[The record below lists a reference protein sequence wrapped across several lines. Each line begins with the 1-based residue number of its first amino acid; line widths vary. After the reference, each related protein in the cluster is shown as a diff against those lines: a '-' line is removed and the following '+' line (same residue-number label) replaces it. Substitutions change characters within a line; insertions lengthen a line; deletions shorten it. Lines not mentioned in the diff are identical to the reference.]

1 MVLNHNSRIL
11 SSIIVVVVVV
21 MTGSPADFHFPY
33 QIKNPRD
40 PAPAP
45 QESVN
50 TWDKLGLT
58 KFWSDWV
65 RHDMM
70 GWGFYLYLHILLVV
84 PFFCCSIIIIIII
97 SIIIICHFNFGLNSP
112 LHNYW
117 LLRYLDSPTKASIVF
132 IQYPT
137 RSRMSR
143 KENSNTVALIF

>member
-40 PAPAP
+40 PAP

-50 TWDKLGLT
+50 TWDRLGLT

-65 RHDMM
+65 HHDMV
-70 GWGFYLYLHILLVV
+70 GVLFILAHTTSSSI
-84 PFFCCSIIIIIII
+84 FCCSIIIIIDLYQHHHHLSFQLWSQLTFTQLLII
-97 SIIIICHFNFGLNSP
+97 EILGFTDKIIHC
-112 LHNYW
+112 
-117 LLRYLDSPTKASIVF
+117 

-143 KENSNTVALIF
+143 KENSNTAALILI

>member
-70 GWGFYLYLHILLVV
+70 GVLFILAHTTSSSIILL
-84 PFFCCSIIIIIII
+84 FHYHHYHNQHHHHLSFQLWSQLTFTQLLIIEILGFTDKIIH
-97 SIIIICHFNFGLNSP
+97 C
-112 LHNYW
+112 
-117 LLRYLDSPTKASIVF
+117 

-143 KENSNTVALIF
+143 KENSNTAALILI